1 MAQYQL
7 IQLVDWFFI
16 ILRWMILARIL
27 MSWIPNSRNNAVA
40 QFIYE
45 GTEPILAPFRKLMPK
60 GAMPLDF
67 SPIIAIIVISLI
79 NSAVVTM
86 ISTYL

>member
-1 MAQYQL
+1 MVQS
-7 IQLVDWFFI
+7 QLVQLVNWFFI

-67 SPIIAIIVISLI
+67 SPIIAIIALHLI
-79 NSAVVTM
+79 NGVVVTM
-86 ISTYL
+86 IRTYL